1 MMKRVTL
8 GAALLLLSL
17 PAVELVHALAIGLP
31 ERLGA
36 GGTRTPHRVL
46 VAMRVWVCKRSRL
59 RRTKSGEAG

>member
-17 PAVELVHALAIGLP
+17 SAVELVHALAIGLP

-36 GGTRTPHRVL
+36 R
-46 VAMRVWVCKRSRL
+46 RS
-59 RRTKSGEAG
+59 